1 MPFHYVLTNLL
12 ADVPGAVGAI
22 FLDAEGEAI
31 EWVSRSEGQPYH
43 LKVEGAWHAVIKR
56 RFEEAAAS
64 AGSGALDSYVLVG
77 ERLVTLTQVLHD
89 GYYVVLVADRA
100 SPLAK
105 AGYHLRRAART
116 IADEI

>member
-43 LKVEGAWHAVIKR
+43 LKVEGAYHAVIKR
-56 RFEEAAAS
+56 QLETASAAAGN
-64 AGSGALDSYVLVG
+64 GSLESYMLVG
-77 ERLVTLTQVLHD
+77 EHLATLTEVLPD
-89 GYYVVLVADRA
+89 GYYVVLVADRT
-100 SPLAK
+100 SPLAM
-105 AGYHLRRAART
+105 AGHHLRRAARA